1 MEMKLIEGNFSKT
14 DALELVTQLFQVKIN
29 FHEKKI
35 LSNSS
40 LEDIKSR
47 ENKIKKLQQ
56 ELSDFKSSLKNE
68 ESNFEIQSNIILKN

>member
-35 LSNSS
+35 SANSS

-47 ENKIKKLQQ
+47 EIKIKNLQQ
-56 ELSDFKSSLKNE
+56 ELSDFKLLINKNDRSIEIKSSIMLHD
-68 ESNFEIQSNIILKN
+68 